1 MLAAK
6 GFPLLWRHWIQD
18 LAVTSQSAV
27 LLNGKPG
34 AWIQCRRG
42 LRQGD
47 PLSPYLFLLAADTLQ
62 QLILQASRRGELRHP
77 LFSDLPCP
85 TLQYADDTLIIL
97 HGELAQLLRFKE
109 ILSAFSEFSGLHIN
123 FEKST
128 FIPMNID
135 PSVAAA
141 MATALGC
148 PISSF
153 PQPYLGLPLTTTKVK
168 LADLQPLLDRFDKYF
183 AGWRG
188 SLLNQSGRE
197 VLVRSVL
204 SSFPIYAMCSLLLP
218 KGVIEIIDA
227 KRRAFLWTGKT
238 SCSGSDCKAPWE
250 LVCIPKEKGGL
261 GITDLHTHNKCLLQ
275 KFLTKLL
282 APSDAPWHSWFSS
295 KYSW

>member
-1 MLAAK
+1 M
-6 GFPLLWRHWIQD
+6 
-18 LAVTSQSAV
+18 
-27 LLNGKPG
+27 
-34 AWIQCRRG
+34 
-42 LRQGD
+42 
-47 PLSPYLFLLAADTLQ
+47 
-62 QLILQASRRGELRHP
+62 
-77 LFSDLPCP
+77 
-85 TLQYADDTLIIL
+85 QYADDTLIIL
-97 HGELAQLLRFKE
+97 HGELAQLLLLKE